1 MIADELEAMFAGTK
15 KGGVTDKH
23 SNLKKWKRMD
33 KGERDEAG
41 PAIPR
46 ELNDDIQY
54 LGEEFSDDD
63 EEARQLKQKKRYE
76 ELQDKDGGRGKSLME
91 LHRENKGKANH
102 IKKDRREFDR
112 AKDLR
117 GHMNLTNSSK
127 SMEMLKDSSNLDKR
141 FG

>member
-1 MIADELEAMFAGTK
+1 MIDLDLGKNFLKETLDIVKKDEVDQDENSKMIADELEAMFAGTK

-63 EEARQLKQKKRYE
+63 EEARQLKQKKRYD
-76 ELQDKDGGRGKSLME
+76 EL
-91 LHRENKGKANH
+91 
-102 IKKDRREFDR
+102 
-112 AKDLR
+112 
-117 GHMNLTNSSK
+117 
-127 SMEMLKDSSNLDKR
+127 
-141 FG
+141 